1 MDRAL
6 IHWYWKMNWNWCF
19 HSSAAGR
26 VSSGEGD
33 FDKLTTM
40 NYAPNIGMQNW
51 TRKIPEKGKSG
62 TRKGEKFVFL
72 CLPPSSYDLSQ
83 SCRVVAH
90 PGRGIATRSPFSKS
104 GAQSVSRWFLWNS
117 TGYGSSKY
125 VPKSHFRLPG
135 NGNGRR
141 GWTPE
146 QRDWLQRET
155 FNVHHSS
162 SLAARPTTQHL

>member
-1 MDRAL
+1 MNRAL
-6 IHWYWKMNWNWCF
+6 IHWYWIMNWNWCF

-26 VSSGEGD
+26 ASSGEGD

-62 TRKGEKFVFL
+62 TRKGEKVCIFVSPALFL
-72 CLPPSSYDLSQ
+72 RSKPVMW
-83 SCRVVAH
+83 RVVAH
-90 PGRGIATRSPFSKS
+90 PGRGIATRSPLSQS

-125 VPKSHFRLPG
+125 MCQIALPTSGERETRL
-135 NGNGRR
+135 NT
-141 GWTPE
+141 W
-146 QRDWLQRET
+146 QRDFFKCLPYFFT
-155 FNVHHSS
+155 CCS
-162 SLAARPTTQHL
+162 PTTQHL